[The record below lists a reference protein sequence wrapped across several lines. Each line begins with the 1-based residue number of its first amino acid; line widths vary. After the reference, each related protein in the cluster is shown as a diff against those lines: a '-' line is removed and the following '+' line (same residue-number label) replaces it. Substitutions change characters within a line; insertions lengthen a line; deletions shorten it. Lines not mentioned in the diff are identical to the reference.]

1 MSLLLQLYISFFKI
15 GMMAFG
21 GGLAS
26 ISLIQNEV
34 VVQRGWATISEF
46 ADLVTIAEMT
56 PGPIAI
62 NSATFVGQKMCGFLG
77 GIVASLGC
85 ITPSCIIVSCLAFF
99 YFKYRNLKIFQGV
112 LAGLKPG
119 IVGMILSA
127 GITIF
132 MLAIFG
138 EGGLNLQNPDVNFI
152 SLIVIAASYIALRKF
167 KVSPIAVIMTSGAIG
182 AAIYFLGAIQR

>member
-1 MSLLLQLYISFFKI
+1 MNLLLQLYISFFKI

-26 ISLIQNEV
+26 VSLIQNEV
-34 VVQRGWATISEF
+34 VVYRGWATISEF

-85 ITPSCIIVSCLAFF
+85 ITPSCIIVSYLAFL
-99 YFKYRNLKIFQGV
+99 YFKYKNLKMFQGV

-127 GITIF
+127 GVTIF
-132 MLAIFG
+132 VLAVFG
-138 EGGLNLQNPDVNFI
+138 EGKLNIQNLTINFI
-152 SLIVIAASYIALRKF
+152 SLIVIIVSYIALRKY
-167 KVSPIAVIMTSGAIG
+167 KVSPIAVIMSSGAIG
-182 AAIYFLGAIQR
+182 AVTYFLGIV